1 MRRAVSIKPRSL
13 AKSDRNY
20 APYNDRTAVC
30 DQSPTNDS
38 TFVCGGII
46 RMISNLFVFP
56 SKCLLFN
63 KRNVRKRYDMRQW
76 RHSDVFIVNFG
87 HALHLLLLFLLLT
100 LRRGIYADLITDV
113 IEEKYQHLAMF
124 VNLMSFLM
132 KTIVLTARNT
142 FVLELS
148 LPHTDELYEKHLSCS
163 SHFQSFSSTGHS
175 V

>member
-1 MRRAVSIKPRSL
+1 MRRAVSIKPRRL

-20 APYNDRTAVC
+20 TPYNDKAAVC

-38 TFVCGGII
+38 TFVCGGIS

-113 IEEKYQHLAMF
+113 IEEKYQHLAKF

-132 KTIVLTARNT
+132 KTIVIIARNT
-142 FVLELS
+142 FVLELVS
-148 LPHTDELYEKHLSCS
+148 NNIIDL
-163 SHFQSFSSTGHS
+163 FQN
-175 V
+175 